1 MEDLEGIFRIYDY
14 EVLNSTATY
23 DTVPKTIEE
32 RVAWF
37 HMSNHKYPILV
48 AEGTLENDDS
58 ICSSQKTE
66 IIGWARLYEW
76 SPRLAYSRTAECAV
90 YVDFRARGLG
100 IGRQLLQ
107 ELIRQAPEIGV
118 RVIVGKMSNDNEVS
132 VKLHSSLGFKTIGI
146 MEKVGEKF
154 GRLLD
159 VRLMDLHIPE

>member
-1 MEDLEGIFRIYDY
+1 MP
-14 EVLNSTATY
+14 
-23 DTVPKTIEE
+23 TVV
-32 RVAWF
+32 R
-37 HMSNHKYPILV
+37 
-48 AEGTLENDDS
+48 
-58 ICSSQKTE
+58 
-66 IIGWARLYEW
+66 
-76 SPRLAYSRTAECAV
+76 RTAECAV
-90 YVDFRARGLG
+90 YVDSRARDLG